1 VMIEWWVI
9 ALVSAFFSATAA
21 IVEKKILFKEKALS
35 MTLILGIFNLILAIP
50 FFFFVD
56 YSVLAYSGIL
66 VLLFKSVLGAIAFLF
81 VMMGIRDLELSRVL
95 PLLVLTP
102 GLVAVFAFLFLG
114 EVLMPFEI
122 GGLVLLLFGTYL
134 LQLNDRRGFFAP
146 WKSFVQVKG
155 YCYILT
161 ALILYTTTS
170 VLDKA
175 VLKNY
180 GVPLNAFM
188 GFQHLFLAFVFV
200 IIALFYSKGSDLK
213 KTFKFSWWMILILA
227 VITITYRYTFYY
239 AVRVAPV
246 ALVLSLKRVSV
257 FFAVLIGGKLFREKN
272 LKRRAVATAIIII
285 GSLLI
290 ILN

>member
-1 VMIEWWVI
+1 MIEWWVI

>member
-1 VMIEWWVI
+1 MMIEWWVI